1 MAINAVGSGLDIPSL
16 VSSLVASSRAPTEQ
30 RINTAGSAVNAKLS
44 AVGQIK
50 SAMTNLQTALGKL
63 ATSADTPSFKAN
75 LPANAGFSATV
86 SSGAV
91 AGSYSVQVDS
101 LATAQ
106 KLASAGHVKDAAI
119 GSGSLNIAW
128 GEDQGIEI
136 EIAEGATLADIA
148 KAVNKAAAGK
158 GVTATLV
165 TSDAG
170 QHLVFTAAETGAD
183 NALRITTGG
192 GDGGLLA
199 LTNAAGGGLSETV
212 PASDALVRVDGLVRR
227 SASNSIADLVPG
239 TVLQLTKVTA
249 GSPETLRID
258 RDNDAL
264 SANVAAFVTSYNSVV
279 NALKSTSSYNAAT
292 KTAAALTGDSM
303 VRTLQSQLRGQF
315 GGQLEAMKALGVTAD
330 KEGVLTFNAGD
341 FAKAVAAEPGAV
353 STVFGQGGAY
363 NIQLSKVLKDN
374 LDSISGS
381 LVLRTEGL
389 NKQVSEYEKQLDALD
404 VRMTR
409 LSDLY
414 TAQFTAMEM
423 MVVQMQSSS
432 SSLNSLLSSSN
443 NN

>member
-16 VSSLVASSRAPTEQ
+16 VSSLVASSRAPTEK
-30 RINTAGSAVNAKLS
+30 RITTAGVAVNAKLS

-63 ATSADTPSFKAN
+63 ATSADTPGHKAT
-75 LPANAGFSATV
+75 LPANAGFGATV
-86 SSGAV
+86 ASGAV
-91 AGSYSVQVDS
+91 VGSYSVQVDS

-106 KLASAGHVKDAAI
+106 KLTSAGHAKDEMI
-119 GSGSLNIAW
+119 GSGTLHIAW
-128 GEDQGIEI
+128 GDDQDIEVA
-136 EIAEGATLADIA
+136 IAEGATLADIA
-148 KAVNKAAAGK
+148 GAVNKAAAGK
-158 GVTATLV
+158 GVTATVV

-170 QHLVFTAAETGAD
+170 QHLVFTAVETGEA
-183 NALRITTGG
+183 NALRITADG

-199 LTNAAGGGLSETV
+199 LTNGAGGGLTETV
-212 PASDALVRVDGLVRR
+212 QASDARVRVDGLERR

-239 TVLQLTKVTA
+239 TVLHLSRVTE

-258 RDNDAL
+258 RDNEAL
-264 SANVAAFVTSYNSVV
+264 SANLGAFVTAYNSVL
-279 NALKSTSSYNAAT
+279 NTLKSTSNYNATT
-292 KTAAALTGDSM
+292 KTAAALTGDSL
-303 VRTLQSQLRGQF
+303 VRTLQHQLRGQV

-330 KEGVLTFNAGD
+330 KEGLLSFSASE
-341 FAKAVAAEPGAV
+341 FATAVAAEPGAA
-353 STVFGQGGAY
+353 SALFGKDGAY
-363 NIQLSKVLKDN
+363 NTQLSKVLKDN

-389 NKQVSEYEKQLDALD
+389 NKQVSEFEKQLDALD

-423 MVVQMQSSS
+423 MILQMQSSS
-432 SSLNSLLSSSN
+432 SSLNSLLASNSN
-443 NN
+443 N